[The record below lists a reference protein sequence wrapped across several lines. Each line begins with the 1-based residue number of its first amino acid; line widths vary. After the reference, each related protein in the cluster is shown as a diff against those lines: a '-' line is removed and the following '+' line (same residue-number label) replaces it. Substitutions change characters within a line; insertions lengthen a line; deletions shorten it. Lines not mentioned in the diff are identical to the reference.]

1 MERKNFLLYHNFYN
15 QFELLGME
23 DRGTLITAIFQYAKE
38 GKTDVAMSPLVE
50 MAFSII
56 RDTLDR
62 DAESYRKTCQK
73 NAENGKKGGRPP
85 KKSASGSACHEAS
98 EPSFLSAKTERFFS
112 KPKKADKDKDNDKD
126 NDKDMDKD
134 KDRDKDRNG
143 SASALLIASGASLG
157 SAVSEKKN
165 AALEA
170 KEVRGLLRE
179 DDREALLSLGVD
191 GDYLR
196 EREARAIAFATEK
209 GRGVRD
215 VLLEWWRGDRRQS
228 DALGREPPRRTADRA
243 DAVGGHTRDSV
254 GSLGNSF
261 DTDDMLCAALLRGFT
276 ERKWG
281 DACGIGDVAAEPQMM

>member
-23 DRGTLITAIFQYAKE
+23 ERGTLITAIFQYAKE

-62 DAESYRKTCQK
+62 DAETYRKTCRK

-112 KPKKADKDKDNDKD
+112 KPKKADKDKDKDNDKD
-126 NDKDMDKD
+126 NDKDIDKD

-143 SASALLIASGASLG
+143 SASSSLIASGASLG
-157 SAVSEKKN
+157 SAVSQKKN
-165 AALEA
+165 AAQGAQEA
-170 KEVRGLLRE
+170 RGLLRE

-191 GDYLR
+191 GDYLLAR
-196 EREARAIAFATEK
+196 AARAIAFATEK

-215 VLLEWWRGDRRQS
+215 VLLEWWRGDRRQN
-228 DALGREPPRRTADRA
+228 DALARDPPRRTADRA
-243 DAVGGHTRDSV
+243 NAVRGHTRDPV

-261 DTDDMLCAALLRGFT
+261 DTDDMLRAALLRGFS
-276 ERKWG
+276 ERS
-281 DACGIGDVAAEPQMM
+281 